1 METSSSIYGN
11 KQCEEALDWGVWYI
25 RMRFDEIEW
34 KEYMELVAWI
44 CWRRDSKAIWSTME
58 ELVYPRILKANTLQV
73 RRDEEKENAKETAEY
88 PTSKKQKQQQ
98 QNTG

>member
-1 METSSSIYGN
+1 
-11 KQCEEALDWGVWYI
+11 
-25 RMRFDEIEW
+25 
-34 KEYMELVAWI
+34 
-44 CWRRDSKAIWSTME
+44 ME